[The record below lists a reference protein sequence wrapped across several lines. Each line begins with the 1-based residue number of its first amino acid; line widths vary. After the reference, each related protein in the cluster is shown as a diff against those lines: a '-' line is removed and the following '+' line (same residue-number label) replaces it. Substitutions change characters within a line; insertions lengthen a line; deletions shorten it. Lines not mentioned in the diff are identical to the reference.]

1 MFCLILLALTFSLSA
16 SSTSVMSTV
25 QYSVC
30 VKGRWFGARLLDAE
44 YLLFDDDRDL
54 LLCNSGDLLLY
65 DTGELFGG
73 NVHDLSPHDTLDL
86 LLYDLRDFPAMYNF
100 AFLLYLPVVRHLV
113 DRSLDRREALVY
125 GVVHAS
131 NRLQVG
137 L

>member
-1 MFCLILLALTFSLSA
+1 M
-16 SSTSVMSTV
+16 

-86 LLYDLRDFPAMYNF
+86 LLYDLRDFPAYYLTH
-100 AFLLYLPVVRHLV
+100 LLLH
-113 DRSLDRREALVY
+113 RSLTSSLIACTISRCTLTLNC
-125 GVVHAS
+125 S
-131 NRLQVG
+131 
-137 L
+137 